1 MFDGFSKDGIELLK
15 EIAACNTKE
24 YFLSQE
30 ERYKREILQPNRA
43 YIKQMGEY
51 LQILEP
57 NLHAEPKVNRSL
69 FKIYRD
75 SRFHLDRPIKEKIG
89 IIIWQGGGHRM
100 QSSSFYMHYAPDG
113 YFVAAGIRWFKPPL
127 LKTYREYLQKEE
139 RREALHTIL
148 QTLKQKGYSLPEPKY
163 KRYPSGCKADETYS
177 YLYLHDSMYAYKKK
191 PLNKTFF
198 SRKIVNSN
206 FKIYQDMFDLHQ
218 WVYMMTLYGEK

>member
-1 MFDGFSKDGIELLK
+1 MFDGFSADGVALLK
-15 EIAACNTKE
+15 EIALNNTKE
-24 YFLSQE
+24 YFISQE
-30 ERYKREILQPNRA
+30 ERYKREILRPNRA
-43 YIKQMGEY
+43 YVEQMGEY

-69 FKIYRD
+69 FRIYRD

-127 LKTYREYLQKEE
+127 LKTYREYLQKKQHREE
-139 RREALHTIL
+139 LHNIL
-148 QTLKQKGYSLPEPKY
+148 QTLQQKGYSLPERRY
-163 KRYPSGCKADETYS
+163 KRYPRDCNADDTHS
-177 YLYLHDSMYAYKKK
+177 YLYLYDSMYAYTEK

-198 SRKIVNSN
+198 SKRIINSN
-206 FKIYQDMFDLHQ
+206 FKIYQDMFDLQQ
-218 WVYMMTLYGEK
+218 WVYRMTQYSGN